1 MRKRRHI
8 PERYD
13 FARFG
18 HRTMPRTA
26 SSRLVIA
33 IAALVASPI
42 AAQSPVAQRAIAQS
56 SAFTRAVAGSGD
68 FLVADGRSVWMT
80 NESRVE
86 RWSPTSATATRSVT
100 LAEPCGAPAIA
111 ANALWVADCDAH
123 ALVRIDLLSGKVVA
137 RVPMRFADA
146 MGEMS
151 LAVGAGSVW
160 VLTDSTGILSRVDIA
175 TNTITA
181 TIKVAAGS
189 FAAAYGYDAVWITN
203 TGLGPI
209 KGTKGP
215 GAVQR
220 ISPATNSVVATI
232 PVGPRPRFLAVGEGG
247 VWTLNQGDGS
257 VSRVDP
263 VKNTLAATIA
273 VGVPGTGGDIATGLG
288 HVWVRA
294 SKILLT
300 SIDARTNAIV
310 DRYGPPAGSGAV
322 RVAGD
327 LVWVTA
333 HDTHT
338 MWGVR
343 PPMQRR

>member
-1 MRKRRHI
+1 MRI
-8 PERYD
+8 LSLY
-13 FARFG
+13 
-18 HRTMPRTA
+18 
-26 SSRLVIA
+26 SRWYA
-33 IAALVASPI
+33 IASVALLIAASPLR
-42 AAQSPVAQRAIAQS
+42 AQSPVAQRAIATS
-56 SAFTRAVAGSGD
+56 SAFTRTVAGAGD

-86 RWSPTSATATRSVT
+86 RWSPASTSPTRSIT
-100 LAEPCGAPAIA
+100 LEEPCGAPAIA

-123 ALVRIDLLSGKVVA
+123 ALVRIDLLSGNVLA
-137 RVPMRFADA
+137 RIPMRFADA

-160 VLTDSTGILSRVDIA
+160 VLTDSTGVLTRVDVA
-175 TNTITA
+175 TNKVVA
-181 TIKVAAGS
+181 TIKVATGS
-189 FAAAYGYDAVWITN
+189 FAAAFGYDAVWITN

-209 KGTKGP
+209 KGTKGS

-220 ISPATNSVVATI
+220 VDPVTNKVVATI
-232 PVGPRPRFLAVGEGG
+232 PVGPRPRFLAVGEGA

-263 VKNTLAATIA
+263 KTNALAATIA
-273 VGVPGTGGDIATGLG
+273 VGVPGTGGDITTGLG

-300 SIDARTNAIV
+300 SIDATTNRIV

-333 HDTHT
+333 HDAHT
-338 MWGVR
+338 MWGLR
-343 PPMQRR
+343 PQPSR